1 MINPE
6 PKGPGG
12 PACAPDVHWTLLE
25 RRGRAADRKWFRAH
39 PGRRVLVRAPA
50 YPGETLPGMSPRAAF
65 PFVGV
70 ILIGGG
76 ERFRLPLSSEQ
87 ARMSEGALYD
97 LLFAFAVRKL
107 MDRDG

>member
-1 MINPE
+1 
-6 PKGPGG
+6 
-12 PACAPDVHWTLLE
+12 
-25 RRGRAADRKWFRAH
+25 
-39 PGRRVLVRAPA
+39 
-50 YPGETLPGMSPRAAF
+50 MSPRAAF